1 MKFSLLL
8 LSALGASVW
17 AAPAFPKVEAVVPE
31 NIRAISDYMNML
43 ASKVQESRGLAS
55 PPVCDLSK
63 VSLPEGKTTSLC
75 FYTYR
80 HRDPRLIPPSAAAGL
95 PPPSPG
101 LVLKHIAI
109 GRGTQN
115 YTCDVS
121 NATAVPQ
128 AVGAVATLYNASC
141 IVATNPDLAGT
152 LAKAAMHFNPSE
164 NAVTQQLVPS
174 NLAAS
179 GVHYF
184 KDATTAFFNLDAFPT
199 WKIGEIPCGKN
210 ASIPAPVGAPK
221 GLNNE
226 PAVAWLKLLAKSGAT
241 GGLEEVY
248 RVETIGGSPPA
259 SCRGMPAQF
268 EVQYATE

>member
-63 VSLPEGKTTSLC
+63 VSLPE
-75 FYTYR
+75 
-80 HRDPRLIPPSAAAGL
+80 AAAGL

-174 NLAAS
+174 NLGAS

-268 EVQYATE
+268 EVQYATEYWFYAK